1 MTITTQKLRY
11 PKMIIGLVLSEFT
24 ESVNSLKT
32 SPELVLNG
40 PKICHS

>member
-24 ESVNSLKT
+24 EI
-32 SPELVLNG
+32 VLNG